1 MVWSTQK
8 QRFHLHKLITMNILD
23 KIIADKYKEVEEKKS
38 LVPVKLLEKSVYFPG
53 SVVSMKKYVTQPDKS
68 GIIAEFKRKSPSKGI
83 INGSASV
90 ETVSIGYMQ
99 AGASALSIL
108 TDKEY
113 FGGTNEDLKIARKF
127 NFCPI
132 LRKDFVVD
140 EYQIIEAK
148 SIGADCIL
156 LIAAALEP
164 EKLKSLAYFAK
175 SLGLEVLMEVHDGEE
190 LERSL
195 CDGLDLVGVN
205 NRNLKTFEVSL
216 DTSLALVNQ
225 IPNSFVK
232 ISESGISD
240 PKTLIQL
247 SEAGFDGFLIGENF
261 MKSARPEQAAYN
273 FIKEFKKL
281 KSKESEP
288 SQA

>member
-1 MVWSTQK
+1 
-8 QRFHLHKLITMNILD
+8 MNILE
-23 KIIADKYKEVEEKKS
+23 KIIADKYKEVDEKKS
-38 LVPVKLLEKSVYFPG
+38 LIPVKLLEKSIYFSGP
-53 SVVSMKKYVTQPDKS
+53 VVSMKKYVSHPEKS
-68 GIIAEFKRKSPSKGI
+68 GIIAEFKRKSPSKGW
-83 INGSASV
+83 INASASV
-90 ETVSIGYMQ
+90 EQVSIGYMQ

-190 LERSL
+190 LDRSL
-195 CDGLDLVGVN
+195 CDALDLVGVN
-205 NRNLKTFEVSL
+205 NRNLKTFDVSL
-216 DTSLALVNQ
+216 DTSLQLVER
-225 IPNSFVK
+225 IPPQFVK
-232 ISESGISD
+232 VSESGISE
-240 PKTLIQL
+240 PKTLVEL
-247 SEAGFDGFLIGENF
+247 KKAGFDGFLIGENF
-261 MKSARPEQAAYN
+261 MKSSRPEQAAYN
-273 FIKEFKKL
+273 FIKEFGKL
-281 KSKESEP
+281 KALESEL